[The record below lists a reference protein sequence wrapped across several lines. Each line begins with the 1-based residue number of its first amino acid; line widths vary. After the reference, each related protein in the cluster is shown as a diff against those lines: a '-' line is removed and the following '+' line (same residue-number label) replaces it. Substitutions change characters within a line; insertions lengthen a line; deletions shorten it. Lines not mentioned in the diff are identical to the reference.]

1 MVAIPGEARHL
12 FQGRDIAHLAT
23 LNADG
28 SPQVS
33 AVWVDLDGDLIAVN
47 TTEGLVK
54 TKNMRANPR
63 VRISIV
69 AQSNPYE
76 SLQIQ
81 GHVVEVTTRGAD
93 EGIDDLAR
101 RYLGTDGF
109 AHRLPDD
116 RRVIVKIAPSKVH
129 HRNVPNLSTSAVLQ
143 LHQDQLRHL
152 LNKDMD
158 AWVDTFA
165 QDAVFELPF
174 APSGYPQRLVGKAAI
189 REYVKD
195 YAKHIDLQRFYDVV
209 IHPGHESETLVV
221 EAAVEGR
228 VLATNQPYRVR
239 YVWVYTEANGKI
251 IRQRD
256 YWNPAAVVDALGGDA
271 AMRNAFNVT
280 P

>member
-1 MVAIPGEARHL
+1 MVAVPEEARHL

-33 AVWVDLDGDLIAVN
+33 AVWVDLDGDLVVVN

-63 VRISIV
+63 VGISIV

-81 GHVVEVTTRGAD
+81 GHVVEVTARGAD
-93 EGIDDLAR
+93 ERIDDLAR

-109 AHRLPDD
+109 AHRQPDD
-116 RRVIVKIAPSKVH
+116 QRVIVKIAPIKVH
-129 HRNVPNLSTSAVLQ
+129 HRNVPNPSTSAVLQ
-143 LHQDQLRHL
+143 LHQDQVRHL

-256 YWNPAAVVDALGGDA
+256 YWNPTAVVDALGGDA

>member
-1 MVAIPGEARHL
+1 M
-12 FQGRDIAHLAT
+12 
-23 LNADG
+23 
-28 SPQVS
+28 
-33 AVWVDLDGDLIAVN
+33 
-47 TTEGLVK
+47 
-54 TKNMRANPR
+54 
-63 VRISIV
+63 
-69 AQSNPYE
+69 
-76 SLQIQ
+76 
-81 GHVVEVTTRGAD
+81 
-93 EGIDDLAR
+93 
-101 RYLGTDGF
+101 
-109 AHRLPDD
+109 
-116 RRVIVKIAPSKVH
+116 
-129 HRNVPNLSTSAVLQ
+129 PNLSTSAVLQ